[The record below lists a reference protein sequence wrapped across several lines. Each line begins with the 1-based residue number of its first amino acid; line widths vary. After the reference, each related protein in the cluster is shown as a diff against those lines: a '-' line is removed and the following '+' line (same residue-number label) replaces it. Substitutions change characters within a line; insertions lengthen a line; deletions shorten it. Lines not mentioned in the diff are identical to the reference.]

1 MNLGFRIEQLRDLL
15 RTFTNNENPRIR
27 HLSRASILMVLAITV
42 SSTVS
47 TLADEN
53 APVDPTVQTEPVQPT
68 PEPSPSDTGSAIELI
83 ASQPSS
89 SPIPSPEA
97 SPTSTP
103 SPSDSPLDEATPEPT
118 SEATPEPTSEA
129 TPEPTP
135 EPTPSEESPSPS
147 PTPKPKPTPLNPQPQ
162 LTLIVPN
169 SLNVDPRATRTF
181 MPRIYFSGTP
191 YALMCIR
198 SSRAI
203 IDIAIRNQNDDFLGE
218 GIKIIGDQS
227 NEVFI
232 TGPTSFVQDY
242 VNLQDGIQLT
252 SNYGGLGG
260 TYVRFDLVAMSE
272 PDIDP
277 SYCDYAGAQRWS
289 GLRSLG
295 LTINTVQTKVTLGK
309 KK

>member
-1 MNLGFRIEQLRDLL
+1 MNIGFRLEQLRDLL

-53 APVDPTVQTEPVQPT
+53 APADPTVQTEPSQPT

-97 SPTSTP
+97 SPTSTQ
-103 SPSDSPLDEATPEPT
+103 SPSDLPLAEITSEPT
-118 SEATPEPTSEA
+118 SES

-147 PTPKPKPTPLNPQPQ
+147 PTPKPKPYPLNPQPQ

-181 MPRIYFSGTP
+181 MPRIYLSGTP

-260 TYVRFDLVAMSE
+260 SYVRFDLVAMSE

-295 LTINTVQTKVTLGK
+295 LTINTIQTKVTLGK

>member
-1 MNLGFRIEQLRDLL
+1 MNLGFRLEQLRDLL
-15 RTFTNNENPRIR
+15 RTFTNSENPRIR

-53 APVDPTVQTEPVQPT
+53 APVDPTVQTESSQPT

-83 ASQPSS
+83 SAQPSS
-89 SPIPSPEA
+89 TPLPTPEA

-129 TPEPTP
+129 TP

-260 TYVRFDLVAMSE
+260 AYVRFDLVAMSE

>member
-1 MNLGFRIEQLRDLL
+1 MNLGFRLEQLRDLL

-53 APVDPTVQTEPVQPT
+53 APVDPTVQTESSQPT

-103 SPSDSPLDEATPEPT
+103 SPSDSPLD
-118 SEATPEPTSEA
+118 EATPEPTSEA

-227 NEVFI
+227 NQVFI

-260 TYVRFDLVAMSE
+260 AYVRFDLVAMSE